1 MGGAVAL
8 RDREEVGQLLG
19 EAFATAQAADEALE
33 AFVFRAGPEQDA
45 ALIGLFHRRTMR
57 ALQMLRGYPGPIVE
71 RGPSPV
77 DRAAF
82 SLPGSDSAPR
92 REAATQASKDRGME
106 QEQAFRGEALYSGA
120 LAGALVAKAYSI
132 RVDNIRWL
140 RPGEATILSD
150 QFFLE
155 WLMYREAD
163 VECAG
168 PGRRFVASHA
178 VILVPPGPA
187 V

>member
-1 MGGAVAL
+1 
-8 RDREEVGQLLG
+8 
-19 EAFATAQAADEALE
+19 
-33 AFVFRAGPEQDA
+33 
-45 ALIGLFHRRTMR
+45 
-57 ALQMLRGYPGPIVE
+57 
-71 RGPSPV
+71 
-77 DRAAF
+77 
-82 SLPGSDSAPR
+82 
-92 REAATQASKDRGME
+92 ME

-120 LAGALVAKAYSI
+120 LEGALVEKDYSI

-155 WLMYREAD
+155 WLMYREED

-178 VILVPPGPA
+178 VILVPPGQEVRTRWKA
-187 V
+187 GRLRRSEEHTSELQSLMRI

>member
-1 MGGAVAL
+1 
-8 RDREEVGQLLG
+8 
-19 EAFATAQAADEALE
+19 
-33 AFVFRAGPEQDA
+33 
-45 ALIGLFHRRTMR
+45 
-57 ALQMLRGYPGPIVE
+57 
-71 RGPSPV
+71 
-77 DRAAF
+77 
-82 SLPGSDSAPR
+82 
-92 REAATQASKDRGME
+92 ME

-120 LAGALVAKAYSI
+120 LEGALVEKDYSI

-155 WLMYREAD
+155 WLMYREED

-178 VILVPPGPA
+178 VILVPPEIGRASCRERVCSPCRA
-187 V
+187 RWWP

>member
-1 MGGAVAL
+1 
-8 RDREEVGQLLG
+8 
-19 EAFATAQAADEALE
+19 
-33 AFVFRAGPEQDA
+33 
-45 ALIGLFHRRTMR
+45 
-57 ALQMLRGYPGPIVE
+57 
-71 RGPSPV
+71 
-77 DRAAF
+77 
-82 SLPGSDSAPR
+82 
-92 REAATQASKDRGME
+92 ME

-120 LAGALVAKAYSI
+120 LEGALVEKDYSI

-155 WLMYREAD
+155 WLMYREED

-178 VILVPPGPA
+178 VILVPPGPRPVLRRGQFWGRA
-187 V
+187 PTGQIGRAHV